1 MSTITDV
8 ARAAGVSVATVS
20 RALRGLDRVSPQT
33 RAKVERV
40 ATELNFVASPTATSL
55 VSGRTRVVAVVAPFV
70 TRWFFATLLSA
81 IDRTLRDQDHHVLLL
96 DLEDDSFD
104 RRRHL
109 TQSMLWKRVDGV
121 ITLNLLVDATEL
133 ALLDRLGLPVVAIGS
148 PLPRRPL
155 VQIDDRR
162 AVRMAAEHLIG
173 LGHTRV
179 GYIGAVP
186 SSAAHLQTP
195 RARLDSY
202 LETMAA
208 HGLPTRPEWAV
219 ASDWTAEAAAAD
231 IVPVLSSPDRPSG
244 IVAASD
250 EIAIGVIQAARR
262 LGLVV
267 PRDLSVVGIDDHTL
281 AGVMDLTTI
290 RQDVGLQ
297 GRTAARLLLD
307 LIDGEAG
314 FGDRAVTIPI
324 ELVVRATT
332 AAPAA

>member
-55 VSGRTRVVAVVAPFV
+55 VSGRTRVVAVVAPFL
-70 TRWFFATLLSA
+70 TRWFFATLVSA
-81 IDRTLRDQDHHVLLL
+81 IDRTLRDQDHHVLLF

-121 ITLNLLVDATEL
+121 ITLNLPVDATEL

-148 PLPRRPL
+148 PVPGRPL

-162 AVRMAAEHLIG
+162 AVRMATEHLIDI
-173 LGHTRV
+173 GHSCIA
-179 GYIGAVP
+179 YIGAVP
-186 SSAAHLQTP
+186 ASAAHVQTP
-195 RARLDSY
+195 RARLESY
-202 LETMAA
+202 LETMAT
-208 HGLPTRPEWAV
+208 HGLSTRSDWTV
-219 ASDWTAEAAAAD
+219 ASDWTADAAAAD
-231 IVPVLSSPDRPSG
+231 IVPLLSSPDRPTG

-262 LGLVV
+262 LGLAV
-267 PRDLSVVGIDDHTL
+267 PQDLSVVGIDDYTL
-281 AGVMDLTTI
+281 SEVMDLTTV
-290 RQDVGLQ
+290 RQDVTLL

-307 LIDGEAG
+307 LIDGEDG
-314 FGDRAVTIPI
+314 FGDRSVTIPI
-324 ELVVRATT
+324 ELVVRGTT